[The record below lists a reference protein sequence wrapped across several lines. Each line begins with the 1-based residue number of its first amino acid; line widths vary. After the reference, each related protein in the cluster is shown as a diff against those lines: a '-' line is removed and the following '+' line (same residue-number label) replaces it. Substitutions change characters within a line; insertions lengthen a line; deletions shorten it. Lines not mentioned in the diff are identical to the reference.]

1 MNTIVSILLGI
12 GVAILY
18 QSAKGWNAKRR
29 ARMPKTL
36 DRLERG
42 LGIVT
47 ENGEDPE
54 LQAFRVKRVQ
64 KRQSEQ
70 LKQNG

>member
-29 ARMPKTL
+29 ARMPVL
-36 DRLERG
+36 L
-42 LGIVT
+42 
-47 ENGEDPE
+47 
-54 LQAFRVKRVQ
+54 
-64 KRQSEQ
+64 
-70 LKQNG
+70 

>member
-1 MNTIVSILLGI
+1 MNTIVSIMFGI
-12 GVAILY
+12 GVTILY
-18 QSAKGWNAKRR
+18 QSAKGWNVKRR
-29 ARMPKTL
+29 ARTPKTL
-36 DRLERG
+36 DTLERE

-64 KRQSEQ
+64 KKQTEQ